1 MAKKKLDYLDGLYEV
16 ASQIKDARA
25 AVMEPAPDK
34 STVDVEVEIELPS
47 SSPTP
52 SITREEAATPVKMT
66 PVESTRVT
74 PTGVSPSPNRMDI
87 KSNFIK
93 VDMNILDTLLPTL
106 DSSAQAVYLRLY
118 RLSWGFRQCTC
129 AVTIPNLCKACNLS
143 SRTVQRAIDRLAEL
157 GYIEHEINKQP
168 GVGNL
173 YRIYLPHEIPALSES
188 IDRVPDIKETEVKE
202 NDKKTPVNSTPV
214 DSTPVKTTPVNLTK
228 TPVNSTPVDSTP
240 VEKTGCLTGTSET
253 PVNSTPVDLTP
264 IIDIACTDNNNRH
277 KVAVVDE
284 FLKSQGLS
292 VPTSRIL
299 KWISDGITL
308 NRIREAVFDV
318 KTWAD
323 NPTGALIDTIE
334 SGREVGPAAVET
346 IATLDVAE
354 KQAVEEARQKE
365 EQERWLTSEITRIG
379 PEGMAKI
386 RKEALAECKGNWV
399 YEKAKTEEVRE
410 RIVEGKMREIL
421 LAHYK

>member
-16 ASQIKDARA
+16 ASQIEDVRA
-25 AVMEPAPDK
+25 TVIESAPDE
-34 STVDVEVEIELPS
+34 STVDVEIELPS
-47 SSPTP
+47 SEPAS
-52 SITREEAATPVKMT
+52 SIEHEEAATPVKY
-66 PVESTRVT
+66 TRVKT
-74 PTGVSPSPNRMDI
+74 PGVSLSSNRMDI

-129 AVTIPNLCKACNLS
+129 AVTVPNLCKACNLS

-202 NDKKTPVNSTPV
+202 NDKETPVNSTPV
-214 DSTPVKTTPVNLTK
+214 NLTPARTTPVNLTPARTTPVNLTE
-228 TPVNSTPVDSTP
+228 TPVNSTPVNLTP
-240 VEKTGCLTGTSET
+240 VEKIGCLTGTSET
-253 PVNSTPVDLTP
+253 PVNSTPVNLTP
-264 IIDIACTDNNNRH
+264 IIDIVCTDNNNRH
-277 KVAVVDE
+277 KVAVVDD
-284 FLKSQGLS
+284 FLKSEGLS
-292 VPTSRIL
+292 IPTSRVL
-299 KWISDGITL
+299 KWVSDGITL
-308 NRIREAVFDV
+308 NRIREAVFDI

-334 SGREVGPAAVET
+334 SGREVSPAAAESVA
-346 IATLDVAE
+346 ILDDAG
-354 KQAVEEARQKE
+354 KQAVEEAKQKRNRTDGLSRNCTN
-365 EQERWLTSEITRIG
+365 QARG
-379 PEGMAKI
+379 
-386 RKEALAECKGNWV
+386 
-399 YEKAKTEEVRE
+399 Y
-410 RIVEGKMREIL
+410 GKD
-421 LAHYK
+421 

>member
-202 NDKKTPVNSTPV
+202 NDKKTPVNL
-214 DSTPVKTTPVNLTK
+214 TPVKTTPVNLTL
-228 TPVNSTPVDSTP
+228 TPVNSTPVNLTP

-253 PVNSTPVDLTP
+253 PVNSTPVNLTP
-264 IIDIACTDNNNRH
+264 IIDIVCTDNNNRH

-334 SGREVGPAAVET
+334 SGREVNPAAAET
-346 IATLDVAE
+346 VATLDAAE
-354 KQAVEEARQKE
+354 KQALEKARQKE
-365 EQERWLTSEITRIG
+365 EQERWLTSEIARIG

-386 RKEALAECKGNWV
+386 RKQVLAECKDNWV
-399 YEKAKTEEVRE
+399 YKNARTERVRQEIIEAKV
-410 RIVEGKMREIL
+410 KEIL
-421 LAHYK
+421 LSRYLKQ

>member
-16 ASQIKDARA
+16 ASQIEDARA

-47 SSPTP
+47 SAPTP

-74 PTGVSPSPNRMDI
+74 TTGVSPSPNRMDI

-214 DSTPVKTTPVNLTK
+214 D
-228 TPVNSTPVDSTP
+228 
-240 VEKTGCLTGTSET
+240 
-253 PVNSTPVDLTP
+253 LTP

-365 EQERWLTSEITRIG
+365 EQERWLASEITRIG